1 MVEVHLGAE
10 DEDTAHDVVPSDPHY
25 HSAGNTVVVD
35 SAAVH
40 VRLVDSTA
48 AVAAAAAAAA
58 ADIDVGVVVPGS
70 GNSDGAEAVVVADR
84 VEDDDGTGW
93 DDAVVL
99 VLLVLV
105 VLHVDIL
112 PPLDQ
117 NLLESNAECPSWTDE
132 YGAGGRWVLEPTF
145 A

>member
-1 MVEVHLGAE
+1 
-10 DEDTAHDVVPSDPHY
+10 
-25 HSAGNTVVVD
+25 
-35 SAAVH
+35 
-40 VRLVDSTA
+40 
-48 AVAAAAAAAA
+48 
-58 ADIDVGVVVPGS
+58 VGVVVPGS

-84 VEDDDGTGW
+84 VEDDDDGTGW
-93 DDAVVL
+93 NDAVVVVV

-132 YGAGGRWVLEPTF
+132 YGAGGRVLEPT